1 MTGTDLSG
9 MGIGQSSRPG
19 VQPAQQQVAPKFD
32 ATNVNDQ
39 LNSTLNS
46 NSLLMRVAKS
56 NGQATATQR
65 GLGNSSIGAEASQR
79 AMVDAALPIAQQNAQ
94 QSHQGQQSQLDR
106 NHQSGMQDK
115 ELGWKGQQSQ
125 LDRNH
130 QSGMQDKELGWK
142 GQQSQLDRNH
152 QSGMQDKEL
161 GWKGQQSQLD
171 RNHQSGMQDKELGWK
186 GQQSQ
191 LDRNHQSGMQDKEL
205 GWKGQQS
212 QLDRDHQLGVLDK
225 QGQIDKDKLSQQVV
239 ANTHGMYMNSVQS
252 AVDSYNERYAALMS
266 DKAMTAADKT
276 NLINSMKTE
285 LNSTLNMYQKL
296 YSNISTIRP
305 DWSNFPTISLPGVNI
320 G

>member
-1 MTGTDLSG
+1 MATTDLSG

-19 VQPAQQQVAPKFD
+19 VQPGQQQVAPKFD
-32 ATNVNDQ
+32 ATDVNDQ

-56 NGQATATQR
+56 NGQAAATQR

-94 QSHQGQQSQLDR
+94 QAHQGNQSQLDR
-106 NHQSGMQDK
+106 EHD
-115 ELGWKGQQSQ
+115 
-125 LDRNH
+125 
-130 QSGMQDKELGWK
+130 
-142 GQQSQLDRNH
+142 
-152 QSGMQDKEL
+152 
-161 GWKGQQSQLD
+161 
-171 RNHQSGMQDKELGWK
+171 
-186 GQQSQ
+186 
-191 LDRNHQSGMQDKEL
+191 
-205 GWKGQQS
+205 
-212 QLDRDHQLGVLDK
+212 LGVLDK

-239 ANTHGMYMNSVQS
+239 ANTHGMYMSSVQ
-252 AVDSYNERYAALMS
+252 AAIDSYNERYAALMS

-305 DWSNFPTISLPGVNI
+305 DWSSFPTISLPGVNI

>member
-1 MTGTDLSG
+1 MATTDLSG
-9 MGIGQSSRPG
+9 MGIGQSSRPS
-19 VQPAQQQVAPKFD
+19 VQPEQQQVAPKFD
-32 ATNVNDQ
+32 ATDVNDQ

-56 NGQATATQR
+56 NGQAAATQR

-79 AMVDAALPIAQQNAQ
+79 AMVDAALPIAQQNAA
-94 QSHQGQQSQLDR
+94 QSHD
-106 NHQSGMQDK
+106 
-115 ELGWKGQQSQ
+115 
-125 LDRNH
+125 
-130 QSGMQDKELGWK
+130 
-142 GQQSQLDRNH
+142 
-152 QSGMQDKEL
+152 
-161 GWKGQQSQLD
+161 
-171 RNHQSGMQDKELGWK
+171 
-186 GQQSQ
+186 
-191 LDRNHQSGMQDKEL
+191 
-205 GWKGQQS
+205 
-212 QLDRDHQLGVLDK
+212 LGVIDK
-225 QGQIDKDKLSQQVV
+225 QAQNDKDKLSQQVV

-252 AVDSYNERYAALMS
+252 AIDSYNERYAALMS

>member
-1 MTGTDLSG
+1 MATTDLSG
-9 MGIGQSSRPG
+9 MGIGRSSRP
-19 VQPAQQQVAPKFD
+19 VAQPEQQQVAPKFD

-56 NGQATATQR
+56 NGQAAATQR

-106 NHQSGMQDK
+106 
-115 ELGWKGQQSQ
+115 
-125 LDRNH
+125 
-130 QSGMQDKELGWK
+130 
-142 GQQSQLDRNH
+142 
-152 QSGMQDKEL
+152 
-161 GWKGQQSQLD
+161 
-171 RNHQSGMQDKELGWK
+171 
-186 GQQSQ
+186 
-191 LDRNHQSGMQDKEL
+191 
-205 GWKGQQS
+205 
-212 QLDRDHQLGVLDK
+212 DHQLGVLDK

-252 AVDSYNERYAALMS
+252 AIDSYNERYAALMS
-266 DKAMTAADKT
+266 DKNMSAADKT
-276 NLINSMKTE
+276 KLINSMKTE

>member
-1 MTGTDLSG
+1 MATTDLSG

-19 VQPAQQQVAPKFD
+19 LQPEQQQVAPKFD

-56 NGQATATQR
+56 NGQAAATQR

-94 QSHQGQQSQLDR
+94 QAHQG
-106 NHQSGMQDK
+106 N
-115 ELGWKGQQSQ
+115 
-125 LDRNH
+125 
-130 QSGMQDKELGWK
+130 
-142 GQQSQLDRNH
+142 
-152 QSGMQDKEL
+152 
-161 GWKGQQSQLD
+161 
-171 RNHQSGMQDKELGWK
+171 
-186 GQQSQ
+186 
-191 LDRNHQSGMQDKEL
+191 
-205 GWKGQQS
+205 QS

-225 QGQIDKDKLSQQVV
+225 QGQIDKDKLAQQVV

-266 DKAMTAADKT
+266 DKNMSAADKT

>member
-1 MTGTDLSG
+1 MAGTDLSG

-19 VQPAQQQVAPKFD
+19 VQPEQQQVAPKFD

-56 NGQATATQR
+56 NGQAVATQR

-94 QSHQGQQSQLDR
+94 QANQNS
-106 NHQSGMQDK
+106 MQDK
-115 ELGWKGQQSQ
+115 DLSWKGQQSQ
-125 LDRNH
+125 LDREH
-130 QSGMQDKELGWK
+130 E
-142 GQQSQLDRNH
+142 
-152 QSGMQDKEL
+152 
-161 GWKGQQSQLD
+161 
-171 RNHQSGMQDKELGWK
+171 
-186 GQQSQ
+186 
-191 LDRNHQSGMQDKEL
+191 
-205 GWKGQQS
+205 
-212 QLDRDHQLGVLDK
+212 LGVLDK

-252 AVDSYNERYAALMS
+252 AIDSYNERYAALMS
-266 DKAMTAADKT
+266 DKNMSAADKT

-305 DWSNFPTISLPGVNI
+305 DWSKFPTISLPGVNI

>member
-1 MTGTDLSG
+1 MAGTDLSG

-19 VQPAQQQVAPKFD
+19 VQPEQQQVAPKFD
-32 ATNVNDQ
+32 AANVNDQ

-56 NGQATATQR
+56 NGQAAATQR

-94 QSHQGQQSQLDR
+94 QAHQGNQSQLDR
-106 NHQSGMQDK
+106 EH
-115 ELGWKGQQSQ
+115 E
-125 LDRNH
+125 
-130 QSGMQDKELGWK
+130 
-142 GQQSQLDRNH
+142 
-152 QSGMQDKEL
+152 
-161 GWKGQQSQLD
+161 
-171 RNHQSGMQDKELGWK
+171 
-186 GQQSQ
+186 
-191 LDRNHQSGMQDKEL
+191 
-205 GWKGQQS
+205 
-212 QLDRDHQLGVLDK
+212 LGVLDK

-252 AVDSYNERYAALMS
+252 AIDSYNERYAALMS
-266 DKAMTAADKT
+266 DKNMSAADKT

-305 DWSNFPTISLPGVNI
+305 DWSSFPTISLPGVNI

>member
-1 MTGTDLSG
+1 MATTDLSG
-9 MGIGQSSRPG
+9 MGITSSRPDPKPE
-19 VQPAQQQVAPKFD
+19 QKQVAPKFD

-56 NGQATATQR
+56 NGQAAATQR

-94 QSHQGQQSQLDR
+94 QAHQ
-106 NHQSGMQDK
+106 
-115 ELGWKGQQSQ
+115 
-125 LDRNH
+125 
-130 QSGMQDKELGWK
+130 
-142 GQQSQLDRNH
+142 
-152 QSGMQDKEL
+152 
-161 GWKGQQSQLD
+161 
-171 RNHQSGMQDKELGWK
+171 
-186 GQQSQ
+186 
-191 LDRNHQSGMQDKEL
+191 
-205 GWKGQQS
+205 GQQS
-212 QLDRDHQLGVLDK
+212 QLDRDHQSGMQDKDLNWKGQQSQLDREHELGVLDK

-239 ANTHGMYMNSVQS
+239 ANTHGMYMSSVQ
-252 AVDSYNERYAALMS
+252 AAIDSYNERYAALMS

-305 DWSNFPTISLPGVNI
+305 DWSSFPTISLPGVNI

>member
-1 MTGTDLSG
+1 MAATDLSG

-19 VQPAQQQVAPKFD
+19 AQPEQQQVAPKFD

-56 NGQATATQR
+56 NGQAAAAQR

-79 AMVDAALPIAQQNAQ
+79 AMVDAALPIAQQNAA
-94 QSHQGQQSQLDR
+94 QSHD
-106 NHQSGMQDK
+106 
-115 ELGWKGQQSQ
+115 
-125 LDRNH
+125 
-130 QSGMQDKELGWK
+130 
-142 GQQSQLDRNH
+142 
-152 QSGMQDKEL
+152 
-161 GWKGQQSQLD
+161 
-171 RNHQSGMQDKELGWK
+171 
-186 GQQSQ
+186 
-191 LDRNHQSGMQDKEL
+191 
-205 GWKGQQS
+205 
-212 QLDRDHQLGVLDK
+212 LGVIDK
-225 QGQIDKDKLSQQVV
+225 QAQNDKDKLSQQVV

-252 AVDSYNERYAALMS
+252 AIDSYNERYAALMS

>member
-1 MTGTDLSG
+1 MATTDLSG

-19 VQPAQQQVAPKFD
+19 VQPEQQQVAPKFD
-32 ATNVNDQ
+32 AADVNDQ

-56 NGQATATQR
+56 NGQAAATQR

-79 AMVDAALPIAQQNAQ
+79 AMVDAALPVAQQNAQ
-94 QSHQGQQSQLDR
+94 QAHQG
-106 NHQSGMQDK
+106 N
-115 ELGWKGQQSQ
+115 
-125 LDRNH
+125 
-130 QSGMQDKELGWK
+130 
-142 GQQSQLDRNH
+142 
-152 QSGMQDKEL
+152 
-161 GWKGQQSQLD
+161 
-171 RNHQSGMQDKELGWK
+171 
-186 GQQSQ
+186 
-191 LDRNHQSGMQDKEL
+191 
-205 GWKGQQS
+205 
-212 QLDRDHQLGVLDK
+212 

-252 AVDSYNERYAALMS
+252 AIDSYNERYAALMS
-266 DKAMTAADKT
+266 DKNMSAADKA

-305 DWSNFPTISLPGVNI
+305 DWSSFPTISLPGVNI

>member
-1 MTGTDLSG
+1 MTKTDLSG
-9 MGIGQSSRPG
+9 MGVGQSSRPG
-19 VQPAQQQVAPKFD
+19 VQPNQQQVAPKFD
-32 ATNVNDQ
+32 AANVNDQ

-56 NGQATATQR
+56 NGQATAAQR
-65 GLGNSSIGAEASQR
+65 GLGNSSIGSEATQR

-94 QSHQGQQSQLDR
+94 QSHQSGMQDKDLNWKGQQNQLDR
-106 NHQSGMQDK
+106 DHQSGMQDK
-115 ELGWKGQQSQ
+115 DLNWKGQQ
-125 LDRNH
+125 N
-130 QSGMQDKELGWK
+130 
-142 GQQSQLDRNH
+142 
-152 QSGMQDKEL
+152 
-161 GWKGQQSQLD
+161 
-171 RNHQSGMQDKELGWK
+171 
-186 GQQSQ
+186 
-191 LDRNHQSGMQDKEL
+191 
-205 GWKGQQS
+205 
-212 QLDRDHQLGVLDK
+212 QLDRDHELGVLDK

-252 AVDSYNERYAALMS
+252 AIDSYNERYAALMS

-305 DWSNFPTISLPGVNI
+305 DWSSFPTISLPGVNI

>member
-1 MTGTDLSG
+1 MATTDLSG
-9 MGIGQSSRPG
+9 MGITSSRPDPKPE
-19 VQPAQQQVAPKFD
+19 QKQVAPNFD

-56 NGQATATQR
+56 NGQAAATQR
-65 GLGNSSIGAEASQR
+65 GLGNSSIGSEAAQR
-79 AMVDAALPIAQQNAQ
+79 AMVDAALPVAQQNA
-94 QSHQGQQSQLDR
+94 STAA
-106 NHQSGMQDK
+106 
-115 ELGWKGQQSQ
+115 
-125 LDRNH
+125 
-130 QSGMQDKELGWK
+130 
-142 GQQSQLDRNH
+142 
-152 QSGMQDKEL
+152 
-161 GWKGQQSQLD
+161 
-171 RNHQSGMQDKELGWK
+171 
-186 GQQSQ
+186 
-191 LDRNHQSGMQDKEL
+191 
-205 GWKGQQS
+205 
-212 QLDRDHQLGVLDK
+212 
-225 QGQIDKDKLSQQVV
+225 DKDKLSQQVV

-266 DKAMTAADKT
+266 DKNMSAADKT

>member
-1 MTGTDLSG
+1 MATTDLSG

-19 VQPAQQQVAPKFD
+19 AQPDQQQVAPKFD

-56 NGQATATQR
+56 SGQAAATQR

-106 NHQSGMQDK
+106 
-115 ELGWKGQQSQ
+115 
-125 LDRNH
+125 
-130 QSGMQDKELGWK
+130 
-142 GQQSQLDRNH
+142 
-152 QSGMQDKEL
+152 
-161 GWKGQQSQLD
+161 
-171 RNHQSGMQDKELGWK
+171 
-186 GQQSQ
+186 
-191 LDRNHQSGMQDKEL
+191 
-205 GWKGQQS
+205 
-212 QLDRDHQLGVLDK
+212 DHQLGVLDK
-225 QGQIDKDKLSQQVV
+225 QGQIDKDKLAQQVV

-252 AVDSYNERYAALMS
+252 AIDSYNERYAALMS